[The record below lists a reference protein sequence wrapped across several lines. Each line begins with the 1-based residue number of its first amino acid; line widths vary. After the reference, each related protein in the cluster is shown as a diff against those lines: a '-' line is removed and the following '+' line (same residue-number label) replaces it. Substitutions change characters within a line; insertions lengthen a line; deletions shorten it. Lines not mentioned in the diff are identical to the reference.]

1 MSSHATSTGVT
12 AGRGQRAAKA
22 RVRELLDQQA
32 ALRDLAVAVA
42 EMRAPEVIYELVAKQ
57 AAGVAGVDAGAVV
70 RFRVD
75 GVAEVVG
82 SWRMGSRH
90 VGSLIPLDG
99 TAGLS
104 IVAQT
109 GRAASTNGSE
119 PSSTNGPTAASL
131 SLPGGVA
138 VPIRVRRELWGSLLV
153 VARAD
158 EHIPIDL
165 EERLGIFADLA
176 GLAITN
182 ADTSA
187 HLLAQATGDPLTG
200 LLNHRAFQERVES
213 EVARAQRYE
222 RPLALVL
229 LDLDYFKSINDAYGH
244 QAGDSALMQAA
255 HLLEEGAR
263 AGDVLGRIGGDEFA
277 LLLPETTADEAQRTA
292 ERWAAAFRAAPVG
305 VAAHLTMSAGVC
317 DLTHANGSQELL
329 QLADGAL
336 YWAKNQGRDNV
347 VLYSPEVVFE
357 LSDSDRADRLQRSQS
372 LSSIRSLARSIDA
385 KDCPNEEHSERVAGF
400 VRRLAEAAG
409 WPPVPVAQLAEAA
422 RIHDVGKICIPDEV
436 LLKPGSL
443 TPAEWELVKVH
454 AALGAQMAREALTD
468 EQALWI
474 EQHHERF
481 DGTGYPNGLAGAE
494 ISEGAGL
501 LALADSWD
509 VMTTVR
515 SYSPAK
521 PEEEA
526 LAECL
531 SLAGSQFTPTAC
543 KALSR
548 ICLGA
553 PLGDQLGCGTIRM

>member
-1 MSSHATSTGVT
+1 MSSRTLAAEVFS
-12 AGRGQRAAKA
+12 RGSRTPPKE
-22 RVRELLDQQA
+22 RVGELLDQQA
-32 ALRDLAVAVA
+32 ALRELAVAVA
-42 EMRAPEVIYELVAKQ
+42 EMRAPEVIYELVAKE
-57 AAGVAGVDAGAVV
+57 AAAVAGVDSGAVV

-82 SWRMGSRH
+82 TWRMGSSQI
-90 VGSLIPLDG
+90 GSLLPLDG
-99 TAGLS
+99 TEGVA
-104 IVAQT
+104 IVART
-109 GRAASTNGSE
+109 GRSARTNGAEPPNGPE
-119 PSSTNGPTAASL
+119 PSAQKPAIPVSL
-131 SLPGGVA
+131 AGGVA

-153 VARAD
+153 VGHPGKKLPPD
-158 EHIPIDL
+158 I

-187 HLLAQATGDPLTG
+187 HLLAQATSDPLTG
-200 LLNHRAFQERVES
+200 LLNHRAFQQRVEN
-213 EVARAQRYE
+213 EVRRAQRYE

-229 LDLDYFKSINDAYGH
+229 LDLDHFKSINDAYGH
-244 QAGDSALMQAA
+244 QAGDAALMQAA

-277 LLLPETTADEAQRTA
+277 LLLPETLAEGACAIAQRIAA
-292 ERWAAAFRAAPVG
+292 EFRAAPVG
-305 VAAHLTMSAGVC
+305 VASHLTMSAGVC
-317 DLTHANGSQELL
+317 DLTQAKESRELL

-347 VLYSPEVVFE
+347 VVYSPEVVLE
-357 LSDSDRADRLQRSQS
+357 LSDTDRADRLQRSQS
-372 LSSIRSLARSIDA
+372 LTSILSLARSIDA
-385 KDCPNEEHSERVAGF
+385 KDSPNEEHSERVAGF

-422 RIHDVGKICIPDEV
+422 RIHDVGKICIPDEI
-436 LLKPGSL
+436 LLKHGSL
-443 TPAEWELVKVH
+443 TPDEYELVKAH
-454 AALGAQMAREALTD
+454 AALGAQMAREALSD
-468 EQALWI
+468 GQALWI

-481 DGTGYPNGLAGAE
+481 DGTGYPNGLAGGK

-521 PEEEA
+521 PDREA

-531 SLAGSQFTPTAC
+531 SLAGSQFSPTAC
-543 KALSR
+543 KALAS
-548 ICLGA
+548 IF
-553 PLGDQLGCGTIRM
+553 